1 MHYRFGS
8 LDLNYNGSGHDSAL
22 RSDLSPE
29 EEEKM
34 FLRNQVKALEEA
46 KQLLTGEV
54 MSLRQ
59 SLTKLQSDHV
69 PNGAVLDRVNELAAE
84 NVGLKAALDDL
95 TGENVGLKERLNTL
109 EVEKVARDSK
119 DDAAVLKQELINV
132 QKTMDEALRIKE
144 DELKKLRK
152 TYDDLFYER
161 QNLIDTISGKEAEV
175 LTMKNKLAGAGDTSK
190 SVEEHLGAEKEKLS
204 ASLEEK
210 DQIIKGRDEKILSLS
225 RTLEQKITLLEE
237 KLETEKELTAKL
249 EHNKSITKIKTEE
262 LDTFRKSLDNYQ
274 REESKLKEK
283 TTEQELNVEKL
294 KEKLKLEKKENEDIN
309 VKLMSNET
317 LLKET
322 KNALCDS
329 EKKSQ
334 DLSLQLEE
342 TASEVSRLTSER
354 TDLLAKIEA
363 GEGVNEA
370 IQQLKT
376 ENTLLQEKL
385 EEAVETGKTKEA
397 EYSGRIRGLECN
409 ISSLENHSRERES
422 KIKDLR
428 EALDEKH
435 KLLQRSEQEKEA
447 NVSRIF
453 GLEEELV
460 NIKDVQKKMAVDQE
474 EAIEAVQNSL
484 KEKDKVYQKMK
495 AKCDKAQEDIL
506 RLEDKVK
513 DFEMKIDQASTKN
526 QDLIES
532 NSNLEKSVL
541 KEKLNVE
548 KLQTS
553 LNEANDKEEEQNAAI
568 TKLQDTIRK
577 TLEKSTFLEKMK
589 KDLEDEKIT
598 LEKLVVDKTNQSD
611 DLNTVI
617 EANNFRIKELE
628 NGLSETEKKVNEMKS
643 AIEES
648 LGKERN
654 LLSDIEAKNKT
665 IFAIEEEKANIVIN
679 FESQQTI
686 LERLTGEKDSALGE
700 VRKQKSEL
708 ESLEEKICQLQ
719 TQAEMEKTK
728 VAEEMMELRTAKDLL
743 LSQIVDLKNDKE
755 SLAASIVIDNEKN
768 QARFAAL
775 EIKLQDSKLN
785 LEKTKEDLDKER
797 SLHSE
802 NQKKSKGIIDTL
814 EMKVL
819 DCNSRIS
826 DLTEDTRSL
835 TSRMEAAE
843 GERDE
848 ALSRTLEL
856 EAGVSSALEE
866 RRGLLERC
874 VAAEAETERTRNMS
888 VELRRK
894 LDDAHAA
901 LHELGRENQSIQ
913 VRSPCSPVSCDL

>member
-262 LDTFRKSLDNYQ
+262 LDTFQKSLDNYH

-283 TTEQELNVEKL
+283 TTELELNVEKL

>member
-1 MHYRFGS
+1 M
-8 LDLNYNGSGHDSAL
+8 
-22 RSDLSPE
+22 
-29 EEEKM
+29 
-34 FLRNQVKALEEA
+34 RNQVKALEEA

-109 EVEKVARDSK
+109 EAEKVSRDSK

-628 NGLSETEKKVNEMKS
+628 SGLSETEKKVNEMKS

>member
-1 MHYRFGS
+1 M
-8 LDLNYNGSGHDSAL
+8 
-22 RSDLSPE
+22 
-29 EEEKM
+29 
-34 FLRNQVKALEEA
+34 RNQVKALEEA

>member
-1 MHYRFGS
+1 
-8 LDLNYNGSGHDSAL
+8 
-22 RSDLSPE
+22 
-29 EEEKM
+29 
-34 FLRNQVKALEEA
+34 
-46 KQLLTGEV
+46 
-54 MSLRQ
+54 
-59 SLTKLQSDHV
+59 
-69 PNGAVLDRVNELAAE
+69 
-84 NVGLKAALDDL
+84 
-95 TGENVGLKERLNTL
+95 
-109 EVEKVARDSK
+109 
-119 DDAAVLKQELINV
+119 
-132 QKTMDEALRIKE
+132 
-144 DELKKLRK
+144 
-152 TYDDLFYER
+152 
-161 QNLIDTISGKEAEV
+161 
-175 LTMKNKLAGAGDTSK
+175 MKNKLAGAGDTSK

-474 EAIEAVQNSL
+474 EAIEAV
-484 KEKDKVYQKMK
+484 
-495 AKCDKAQEDIL
+495 
-506 RLEDKVK
+506 
-513 DFEMKIDQASTKN
+513 
-526 QDLIES
+526 
-532 NSNLEKSVL
+532 
-541 KEKLNVE
+541 
-548 KLQTS
+548 
-553 LNEANDKEEEQNAAI
+553 
-568 TKLQDTIRK
+568 
-577 TLEKSTFLEKMK
+577 
-589 KDLEDEKIT
+589 
-598 LEKLVVDKTNQSD
+598 
-611 DLNTVI
+611 
-617 EANNFRIKELE
+617 
-628 NGLSETEKKVNEMKS
+628 
-643 AIEES
+643 
-648 LGKERN
+648 
-654 LLSDIEAKNKT
+654 
-665 IFAIEEEKANIVIN
+665 
-679 FESQQTI
+679 
-686 LERLTGEKDSALGE
+686 
-700 VRKQKSEL
+700 
-708 ESLEEKICQLQ
+708 
-719 TQAEMEKTK
+719 
-728 VAEEMMELRTAKDLL
+728 
-743 LSQIVDLKNDKE
+743 
-755 SLAASIVIDNEKN
+755 
-768 QARFAAL
+768 
-775 EIKLQDSKLN
+775 
-785 LEKTKEDLDKER
+785 
-797 SLHSE
+797 
-802 NQKKSKGIIDTL
+802 
-814 EMKVL
+814 
-819 DCNSRIS
+819 
-826 DLTEDTRSL
+826 
-835 TSRMEAAE
+835 
-843 GERDE
+843 
-848 ALSRTLEL
+848 
-856 EAGVSSALEE
+856 
-866 RRGLLERC
+866 
-874 VAAEAETERTRNMS
+874 
-888 VELRRK
+888 
-894 LDDAHAA
+894 
-901 LHELGRENQSIQ
+901 
-913 VRSPCSPVSCDL
+913 

>member
-1 MHYRFGS
+1 M
-8 LDLNYNGSGHDSAL
+8 
-22 RSDLSPE
+22 
-29 EEEKM
+29 
-34 FLRNQVKALEEA
+34 RNQVKALEEA

-109 EVEKVARDSK
+109 EAEKVSRDSK

-628 NGLSETEKKVNEMKS
+628 SGLSETEKKVNEMKS

-913 VRSPCSPVSCDL
+913 VRSPCNPVSCDL